1 NNWQLEK
8 YPKIVADDLQPVT
21 IKDVALLLRCFK
33 IDVTKDPTLF
43 NYLLSLIQ
51 APEMSE
57 ETFNEFMAAQG
68 GGDTGSDTDPEA
80 DPEGDPLDEPH
91 DPVDNTLSMTD
102 SHNT

>member
-1 NNWQLEK
+1 M
-8 YPKIVADDLQPVT
+8 
-21 IKDVALLLRCFK
+21 LLRCFK

-68 GGDTGSDTDPEA
+68 GGGTGGDTGGDTDPEA